1 MLVLLDRAF
10 DANAFLAEV
19 AGTGAM
25 LLARSTSTRN
35 PAVLRHLPDG
45 SYLSDLDGL
54 PVRIIEAD
62 LCMTGADGSRV
73 GDRYRLITT
82 LLDHDAYPAAALVE
96 LYHERWEIESAYLA
110 LRHTLLT
117 GHVLRSGD
125 RPGLEQEIWALLT
138 VYQLLRMAMVDA
150 VETRPGTD
158 PDRAS
163 FTTALHAARDCLTA
177 ARGVH
182 PTGPTDLPG
191 LIGPAILATLLPAR
205 RRRYSARKV
214 KNATSRYLNRDDG
227 RPAAST
233 RITTL
238 QITLHTPPI
247 DTRPRPRRAY
257 RPTGQPHPPTRR
269 DRTTTIMN
277 TDPSRGWTGQEL
289 ATRLQVKPRNLLT
302 QLAEWTRAGY
312 LTLTSAGTYALATPP

>member
-1 MLVLLDRAF
+1 LFAAFARWSCGVVVLADQAAEDLGASYRSFTGRRERRTAVGRSLPQAPMWPVVVVVDEVLGQQPAQLHLVDDEDPVEPSSSR
-10 DANAFLAEV
+10 
-19 AGTGAM
+19 
-25 LLARSTSTRN
+25 RS
-35 PAVLRHLPDG
+35 A
-45 SYLSDLDGL
+45 
-54 PVRIIEAD
+54 
-62 LCMTGADGSRV
+62 
-73 GDRYRLITT
+73 LIG
-82 LLDHDAYPAAALVE
+82 P
-96 LYHERWEIESAYLA
+96 YHERWEIESAYLA

-182 PTGPTDLPG
+182 PTDPTDLPG

-205 RRRYSARKV
+205 RRRYSTRKV
-214 KNATSRYLNRDDG
+214 KNATSRYLDRDDG

-233 RITTL
+233 RITAL
-238 QITLHTPPI
+238 EITLHTHRSTPDPDHVGPTVPPANPTHQPAGI
-247 DTRPRPRRAY
+247 APRR
-257 RPTGQPHPPTRR
+257 
-269 DRTTTIMN
+269 
-277 TDPSRGWTGQEL
+277 S
-289 ATRLQVKPRNLLT
+289 
-302 QLAEWTRAGY
+302 
-312 LTLTSAGTYALATPP
+312 